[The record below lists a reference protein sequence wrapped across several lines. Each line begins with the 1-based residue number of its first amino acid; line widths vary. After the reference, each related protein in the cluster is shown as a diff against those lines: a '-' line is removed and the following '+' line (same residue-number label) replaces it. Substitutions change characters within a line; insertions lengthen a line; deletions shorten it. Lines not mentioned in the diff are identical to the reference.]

1 MCLTETATVVEH
13 ADGESVVLVGGSE
26 RRLPN
31 LLVPDAR
38 PGDLVVVGMGLVL
51 GRALVGDVLAQPIPE
66 RSTTLEVPR

>member
-1 MCLTETATVVEH
+1 MCLTETATVVSH
-13 ADGESVVLVGGSE
+13 ADGESVVLVAGVE

-51 GRALVGDVLAQPIPE
+51 GHALVGDVPSGPPPAPE
-66 RSTTLEVPR
+66 APVEAPR